1 MVLPTKNVHITNSQT
16 CSNEKNPQRTVVRE
30 DFRINR
36 NEESRINRN
45 EESTTLSRLLR
56 LAKIRKPQSTGVHE
70 VVSAL

>member
-16 CSNEKNPQRTVVRE
+16 CSNEKNPHVRQYVE
-30 DFRINR
+30 DF
-36 NEESRINRN
+36 RINRN